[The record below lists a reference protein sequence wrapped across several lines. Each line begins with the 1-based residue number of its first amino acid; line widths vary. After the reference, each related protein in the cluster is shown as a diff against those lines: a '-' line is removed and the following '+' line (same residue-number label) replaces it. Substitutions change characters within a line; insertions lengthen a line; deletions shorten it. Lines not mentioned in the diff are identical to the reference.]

1 MLPLAR
7 LEGEPKS
14 GAIFAYLFISVT
26 LRQKIPLS
34 WSRSGILTW
43 LKHFFILLGQDL
55 DPWQTDHFSISP
67 DDNRYTMNKQVATQS
82 GSNPR

>member
-34 WSRSGILTW
+34 WSRSGIFNMAEP
-43 LKHFFILLGQDL
+43 FFILLGQDL
-55 DPWQTDHFSISP
+55 DSWLTDHNSISP
-67 DDNRYTMNKQVATQS
+67 DDNRYTINKQAATQS
-82 GSNPR
+82 GSDSR